1 MQPYSIDLRKKI
13 IEVRQQENISIRK
26 LAERFKVAK
35 SFVQKLLKRFEETGD
50 ISPIAQGGSPPTK
63 LNREQLVTLVE
74 IIEENND
81 ATLKE
86 LTELLESKTG
96 VKVSISTLGR
106 ISNQLNYTF
115 KKKHSMRQRKEA
127 NEFKKPEWNF
137 GIKSGMSG
145 RKT

>member
-50 ISPIAQGGSPPTK
+50 ISPIAQGGGSPRK
-63 LNREQLVTLVE
+63 LNSEHLVTLVE

-81 ATLKE
+81 STLKE

-96 VKVSISTLGR
+96 IRVSISTLGR

-115 KKKHSMRQRKEA
+115 KKKHSMRPRKEA
-127 NEFKKPEWNF
+127 NEFKKPE
-137 GIKSGMSG
+137 
-145 RKT
+145 

>member
-13 IEVRQQENISIRK
+13 IDVREQENLSIRK

-35 SFVQKLLKRFEETGD
+35 SFVQKLLKRAEETGD
-50 ISPIAQGGSPPTK
+50 ISPRAQGGSPPTK
-63 LNREQLVTLVE
+63 LNSEQLVTLVK

-86 LTELLESKTG
+86 LTELLESKTRI
-96 VKVSISTLGR
+96 KVSISTMGR

-115 KKKHSMRQRKEA
+115 KKNRSMRQRKQA
-127 NEFKKPEWNF
+127 NEFKKPE
-137 GIKSGMSG
+137 
-145 RKT
+145 

>member
-1 MQPYSIDLRKKI
+1 MQPYSIDLRKQI
-13 IEVRQQENISIRK
+13 IEVREQENISIRK

-35 SFVQKLLKRFEETGD
+35 SFVQKLLKRSEETGD

-63 LNREQLVTLVE
+63 LNTEQLVTLVE

-96 VKVSISTLGR
+96 IKVSISTGR

-115 KKKHSMRQRKEA
+115 KKKHYMRQRKQA

-137 GIKSGMSG
+137 GIKSGISG
-145 RKT
+145 HKT

>member
-13 IEVRQQENISIRK
+13 REVRQQENISIRK

-35 SFVQKLLKRFEETGD
+35 SFVQKLLKRFEDTGD
-50 ISPIAQGGSPPTK
+50 ISPLAQGGSPPRK
-63 LNREQLVTLVE
+63 LNSEHLVSLVE

-96 VKVSISTLGR
+96 IRVSISTLGI

-115 KKKHSMRQRKEA
+115 KKNTLCGRE
-127 NEFKKPEWNF
+127 KKRTSS
-137 GIKSGMSG
+137 KSPSRILG
-145 RKT
+145 

>member
-1 MQPYSIDLRKKI
+1 MQPYSLDFKKKI
-13 IEVRQQENISIRK
+13 IEVREQENISIRK

-86 LTELLESKTG
+86 LTEMLELKTG
-96 VKVSISTLGR
+96 TKVSISTMGR
-106 ISNQLNYTF
+106 ITNQLNYTF
-115 KKKHSMRQRKEA
+115 KKNTHERHRKQA
-127 NEFKKPEWNF
+127 NEFKKPD
-137 GIKSGMSG
+137 
-145 RKT
+145 

>member
-1 MQPYSIDLRKKI
+1 M
-13 IEVRQQENISIRK
+13 
-26 LAERFKVAK
+26 
-35 SFVQKLLKRFEETGD
+35 
-50 ISPIAQGGSPPTK
+50 
-63 LNREQLVTLVE
+63 E

-96 VKVSISTLGR
+96 IKVSISTMGR

-115 KKKHSMRQRKEA
+115 KKKHSLRQKKEA

-137 GIKSGMSG
+137 GIKLGMSG